1 MTPRQIGAIFPT
13 TEIGND
19 PIAIRDWA
27 QTAEQLGY
35 RHMITYDHVLG
46 AEHADR
52 EPRLLG
58 PYTEKDPFHEPM
70 VLYGYLSGVT
80 ESLELCTGVLILP
93 QRQTALVAKQAAQI
107 DVLSGGRL
115 RLGIGTGWN
124 WVEYDALNEP
134 FESRGK
140 RFDEQIEVLRKLW
153 REPVVDYQGKHHRI
167 ERAGIRP
174 LPERDIPVWF
184 GAMSDVAVRRA
195 ARVGD
200 GVIFATKPSR
210 VKRLYDKLR
219 ENVDAAGRP
228 QADVGAE
235 AVVDF
240 SEPETWQQETLLWQ
254 EAGGTHLSM
263 RAMDTGAELMGT
275 SRMGYKGPADYIR
288 ALETFKKEIG

>member
-1 MTPRQIGAIFPT
+1 MTLQIGAIFPT

-19 PIAIRDWA
+19 PIAVRDWA

-52 EPRLLG
+52 EPRLMG

-107 DVLSGGRL
+107 DMLSGGRL

-124 WVEYDALNEP
+124 WVEYDALNES

-140 RFDEQIEVLRKLW
+140 RFNEQIEVLRKLW
-153 REPVVDYQGKHHRI
+153 REPVVDYHGDHHRI
-167 ERAGIRP
+167 ERAGILP

-184 GAMSDVAVRRA
+184 GALSEVAVRRA

-200 GVIFATKPSR
+200 GVIFGTKPSR
-210 VKRLYDKLR
+210 VKRLHDKLR

-228 QADVGAE
+228 QTEVGAE
-235 AVVDF
+235 AIVDF
-240 SEPETWQQETLLWQ
+240 SEPETWQQEIEAWQ

-275 SRMGYKGPADYIR
+275 PRMGYKGPADYIR